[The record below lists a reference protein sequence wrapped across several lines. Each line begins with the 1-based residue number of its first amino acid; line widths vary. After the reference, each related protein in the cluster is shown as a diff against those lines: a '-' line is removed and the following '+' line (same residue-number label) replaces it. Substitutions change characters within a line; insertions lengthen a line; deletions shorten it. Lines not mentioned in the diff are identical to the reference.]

1 MEETVTAPA
10 SADTIQSLDDI
21 SDHVSNPCIV
31 LDMIAACSFASTALR
46 RQLADAV
53 TFACVLQLCQV
64 YDAAEFCRNAHSN
77 TEWRQQALQAVM
89 VTASK

>member
-21 SDHVSNPCIV
+21 SDHVSKPCIV
-31 LDMIAACSFASTALR
+31 LDMIAACSFASTTGC
-46 RQLADAV
+46 QFAV
-53 TFACVLQLCQV
+53 TFAQCVLQLCQV